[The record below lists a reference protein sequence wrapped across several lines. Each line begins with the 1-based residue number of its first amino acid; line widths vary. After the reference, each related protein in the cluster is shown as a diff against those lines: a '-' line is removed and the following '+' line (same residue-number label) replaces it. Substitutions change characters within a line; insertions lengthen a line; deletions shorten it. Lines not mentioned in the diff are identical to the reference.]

1 MDTIITMQVITVIVV
16 GVIGYFLK
24 RYISLNDKFQE
35 QTGVELKQ
43 IKDFTTVE
51 IDEIKKNY
59 LSRFDDVKDRIVLT
73 ERNIINKIMEL
84 MK

>member
-1 MDTIITMQVITVIVV
+1 MQVITVIVV

-43 IKDFTTVE
+43 IKDFTAVE